1 MFDEDPVLRFLIRCW
16 INGESALPAVRRL
29 LETGH
34 PDEGAATARVALR
47 RDNCADRAGLEAALL
62 ETANTPDDWIS
73 TLEEFA
79 KAPSEERWE
88 ELMRFVPEDVWYQRL
103 RNTIVLLM
111 RLGCNGDILFRCA
124 TRTGI
129 TSDIFELAATGAV
142 DPKVI
147 EERGAGSPA
156 RPVWLGLAAQAS
168 YVRGDRWSTIRYLRD
183 ACRDEENAFLAW
195 ASISEI
201 RAVADDALNEELD
214 KVGVPRV

>member
-1 MFDEDPVLRFLIRCW
+1 MFDEDAQLRFMIRRW
-16 INGESALPAVRRL
+16 INGDSALPAVRRL
-29 LETGH
+29 LEMGYV
-34 PDEGAATARVALR
+34 DEAAATARVALR
-47 RDNCADRAGLEAALL
+47 RENGADRAGLEAALL
-62 ETANTPDDWIS
+62 ETANTPDNWIS

-88 ELMRFVPEDVWYQRL
+88 QLMRFVPEEVWYQRL

-111 RLGCNGDILFRCA
+111 RLGCDGDILFRCA
-124 TRTGI
+124 TRTGV
-129 TSDIFELAATGAV
+129 TSDIWDLASSGTV

-147 EERGAGSPA
+147 EERGAESPA

-168 YVRGDRWSTIRYLRD
+168 FTRGDRWSTVRYLRD

-214 KVGVPRV
+214 KVGVPRL